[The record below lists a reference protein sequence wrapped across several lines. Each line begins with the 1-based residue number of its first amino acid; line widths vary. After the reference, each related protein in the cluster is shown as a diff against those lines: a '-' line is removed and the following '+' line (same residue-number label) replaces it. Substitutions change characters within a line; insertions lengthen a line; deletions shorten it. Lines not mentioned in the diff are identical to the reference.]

1 MSCAHLAKLRK
12 FVKSLNFVSEV
23 YTFLSVVDMLDC
35 VAETSR
41 SPTKARQLIE
51 EIDLDRDS
59 LTPTQARKIV

>member
-1 MSCAHLAKLRK
+1 MSNAHLTTLRK
-12 FVKSLNFVSEV
+12 LVKSQNFGSEV
-23 YTFLSVVDMLDC
+23 YTFLSVVDMLGC